1 MSEISAYASSDG
13 ESRAA
18 RAYGLYASTEMTW
31 TLVAEV
37 MGYASGDAACN
48 SARNHAKNNGLKWPL
63 RRPGGARTPK
73 GKLSPEEIVKRV
85 RAGGSLREVA
95 KEAGLSHQRVGQ
107 IWKKVTGEA
116 LRYRNREVR
125 RCFYCGREYL
135 TTKSDTRRSCGAPEC
150 ASAAI
155 SDGVMATDRS
165 VEAKRK
171 QAAAYDA
178 YATGQY
184 SWREVM
190 KIVGA
195 RYVAD
200 ARQLARVHAARNGL
214 SWPLPRRGRR

>member
-1 MSEISAYASSDG
+1 MSNVSTYASPHG

-37 MGYASGDAACN
+37 LGYANGGTACL
-48 SARNHAKNNGLKWPL
+48 SARNHAKNNSLKWPL
-63 RRPGGARTPK
+63 RQPDRVHTPK
-73 GKLSPEEIVKRV
+73 SKLSTDEIIARV
-85 RAGGSLREVA
+85 RAGKSLRAVA
-95 KEAGLSHQRVGQ
+95 REAGLSHQRVGQ
-107 IWKKVTGEA
+107 IWKKVTGEP

-125 RCFYCGREYL
+125 RCFYCGSEYL
-135 TTKSDTRRSCGAPEC
+135 TTKSDPRRSCGAPEC

-165 VEAKRK
+165 IEAKRK
-171 QAAAYDA
+171 QAKAYDA

-184 SWREVM
+184 SWSEVM

-195 RYVAD
+195 KYVAD

-214 SWPLPRRGRR
+214 PWPLPRRG

>member
-1 MSEISAYASSDG
+1 MSDVSAYASPDG

-37 MGYASGDAACN
+37 LGYANAASACD

-63 RRPGGARTPK
+63 RRPGPARAPK
-73 GKLSPEEIVKRV
+73 GKLSADEIVARV
-85 RAGGSLREVA
+85 RAGGSLRAVA
-95 KEAGLSHQRVGQ
+95 REAGLSHQRVGQ
-107 IWKKVTGEA
+107 IWKKVTGEP

-125 RCFYCGREYL
+125 RCFYCGQEYL
-135 TTKSDTRRSCGAPEC
+135 TTKSDSRRSCGAPEC

-171 QAAAYDA
+171 QTEAYDA

-190 KIVGA
+190 KIVGSK
-195 RYVAD
+195 YVAD
-200 ARQLARVHAARNGL
+200 ARQLARIHAARNGL
-214 SWPLPRRGRR
+214 PWPLPRRG

>member
-1 MSEISAYASSDG
+1 MSDASAYESSEG

-18 RAYGLYASTEMTW
+18 RAYGLHATTEMTW
-31 TLVAEV
+31 TLIAEV
-37 MGYASGDAACN
+37 VGYASGASARV

-63 RRPGGARTPK
+63 RQPGDARTPK
-73 GKLSPEEIVKRV
+73 GKLSSGEIVARV

-95 KEAGLSHQRVGQ
+95 REAGLSHQRVGQ
-107 IWKKVTGEA
+107 IWKKVTGEP
-116 LRYRNREVR
+116 LRYRSRKVR
-125 RCFYCGREYL
+125 RCLYCGREYL
-135 TTKSDTRRSCGAPEC
+135 TTKSDSRRSCGSPEC

-165 VEAKRK
+165 LEAKRK

-190 KIVGA
+190 EIVGA
-195 RYVAD
+195 KYQAD

-214 SWPLPRRGRR
+214 PWPLPRRG

>member
-1 MSEISAYASSDG
+1 MSDVSAYASSDG

-18 RAYGLYASTEMTW
+18 RAYGLYATTEMTW
-31 TLVAEV
+31 TLVAE
-37 MGYASGDAACN
+37 MLGYASGASACV
-48 SARNHAKNNGLKWPL
+48 SACNHAKNNDLKWPL
-63 RRPGGARTPK
+63 RRPGDTRTPR
-73 GKLSPEEIVKRV
+73 GKLSTDEIVARV
-85 RAGGSLREVA
+85 RAGESLRAVA
-95 KEAGLSHQRVGQ
+95 KAAGLSHQRIGQ
-107 IWKKVTGEA
+107 IWKKVTGEP

-135 TTKSDTRRSCGAPEC
+135 TTKSNPRQSCGEPEC

-165 VEAKRK
+165 IEAKRK
-171 QAAAYDA
+171 QAEAYDA

-184 SWREVM
+184 TWREVM

-195 RYVAD
+195 KYAAD

-214 SWPLPRRGRR
+214 PWPLPRRG

>member
-1 MSEISAYASSDG
+1 MSDVSAYGSSEG

-18 RAYGLYASTEMTW
+18 RAYGLYATTEMTW
-31 TLVAEV
+31 TLIAEV
-37 MGYASGDAACN
+37 VGYASGASAGV

-63 RRPGGARTPK
+63 RQPGDARTPK
-73 GKLSPEEIVKRV
+73 GKLSSDEIVARV
-85 RAGGSLREVA
+85 RAGRSLREVA
-95 KEAGLSHQRVGQ
+95 WEAGLSHQRVGQ
-107 IWKKVTGEA
+107 IWKKVTGEP
-116 LRYRNREVR
+116 LRYRNRKVR
-125 RCFYCGREYL
+125 RCLYCGREYL
-135 TTKSDTRRSCGAPEC
+135 TTKSDSRRSCGAPEC

-165 VEAKRK
+165 LEAKRK

-190 KIVGA
+190 EIVGA
-195 RYVAD
+195 KYQAD

-214 SWPLPRRGRR
+214 PWPLPRRG

>member
-1 MSEISAYASSDG
+1 MSDVSAYASPAG

-37 MGYASGDAACN
+37 LGYASGESACA

-63 RRPGGARTPK
+63 REPGPVREPK
-73 GKLSPEEIVKRV
+73 GRLSTDEIVARV
-85 RAGGSLREVA
+85 REGGSLREVA
-95 KEAGLSHQRVGQ
+95 REAGLSHQRVGQ
-107 IWKKVTGEA
+107 IWKKVTGEP
-116 LRYRNREVR
+116 LRYRSREPR

-135 TTKSDTRRSCGAPEC
+135 TTKSDPRRSCGAPEC

-171 QAAAYDA
+171 QAEAYDA
-178 YATGQY
+178 YASGRY

-190 KIVGA
+190 TIVGA
-195 RYVAD
+195 KYAAD

-214 SWPLPRRGRR
+214 PWPLPRSK

>member
-1 MSEISAYASSDG
+1 MSDVSAYTSSDG

-31 TLVAEV
+31 TLIAEV
-37 MGYASGDAACN
+37 VGYASGASAGV

-63 RRPGGARTPK
+63 RQPGDAQTAK
-73 GKLSPEEIVKRV
+73 GKLSPDEIVARV

-95 KEAGLSHQRVGQ
+95 REAGLSHQRVGQ
-107 IWKKVTGEA
+107 IWKRVTGEP

-125 RCFYCGREYL
+125 RCFYCGRDYL
-135 TTKSDTRRSCGAPEC
+135 TTKSDSRRSCGAPEC

-155 SDGVMATDRS
+155 SDGVMATGRS
-165 VEAKRK
+165 IEAKRK
-171 QAAAYDA
+171 QAEAYDA
-178 YATGQY
+178 YATGRY

-190 KIVGA
+190 EIVGA
-195 RYVAD
+195 RYEAD

-214 SWPLPRRGRR
+214 PWPLPRRG

>member
-1 MSEISAYASSDG
+1 MSDVSAYASIDG

-31 TLVAEV
+31 TLVAE
-37 MGYASGDAACN
+37 MLGYANGATAAI
-48 SARNHAKNNGLKWPL
+48 SACNHAKNNGLKWPL
-63 RRPGGARTPK
+63 RRPGGAPTSK
-73 GKLSPEEIVKRV
+73 GKLSTDEIVARV
-85 RAGGSLREVA
+85 RAGDSLRAVA
-95 KEAGLSHQRVGQ
+95 KAAGISHQRVGQ
-107 IWKKVTGEA
+107 IWKKVTGEP

-125 RCFYCGREYL
+125 RCLYCGREYL
-135 TTKSDTRRSCGAPEC
+135 TTKSDSRRSCGDPEC

-165 VEAKRK
+165 IQAKRK
-171 QAAAYDA
+171 QAEAYDA

-184 SWREVM
+184 TWREVM

-195 RYVAD
+195 KYEGD

-214 SWPLPRRGRR
+214 PWPLPRRG